1 MYGTQKCTKTSSLT
15 TTFAQNI
22 TVSNVDTMVSLH
34 AKIHSVILNNIK
46 FNTPFNDNTPQ
57 LAM

>member
-1 MYGTQKCTKTSSLT
+1 MYGTQKCTKTSSLIT
-15 TTFAQNI
+15 TCVQKI
-22 TVSNVDTMVSLH
+22 TVSNVDAMVSLH
-34 AKIHSVILNNIK
+34 AKIYSVNLNNMK